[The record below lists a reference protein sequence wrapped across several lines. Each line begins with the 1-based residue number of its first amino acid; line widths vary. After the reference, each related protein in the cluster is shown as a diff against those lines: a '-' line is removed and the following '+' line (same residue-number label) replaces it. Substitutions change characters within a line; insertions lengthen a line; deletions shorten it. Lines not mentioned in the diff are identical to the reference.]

1 MPGIDEDILR
11 ELMHR
16 GTDDL
21 HASPHITAGIVR
33 RQRRRRLRNRAL
45 SVAATG
51 AAAGTVFAVV
61 ASGSGGPPRSN
72 ATRPDATRPDASRA
86 STTPA
91 LKLTAAQ
98 TALYQLSSAAA
109 SMARPEGRYVV
120 MAEKQDD
127 YARTSVLDSRTG
139 DVWTYQRGAEVP
151 SELPVARH
159 DSPTAAQFDA
169 MPTGTASLRALLL
182 RQAREQQG
190 QAIADQQRELAKA
203 GKKAVVRQP
212 RLTDDDWVFEQATTM
227 LWNPLVGPDLR
238 AALYKV
244 LADTPGVRVT
254 SHTRDDIGRA
264 AVEISR
270 TTTATGIEDQTFENP
285 KTGAVLE
292 TAFVYQGGTKGTD
305 LYLSVT
311 SRDTVP
317 PNPYRR

>member
-21 HASPHITAGIVR
+21 HASPHITVGIVR

-61 ASGSGGPPRSN
+61 ASASGGAPRPETSPP
-72 ATRPDATRPDASRA
+72 

-91 LKLTAAQ
+91 LRLTASQ
-98 TALYQLSSAAA
+98 RVLYKLSSAAA
-109 SMARPEGRYVV
+109 GTARPEGRYVV
-120 MAEKQDD
+120 MAEKQDN
-127 YARTSVLDSRTG
+127 YARTSVLDSVTG
-139 DVWTYQRGAEVP
+139 VVWTYQRGAGVP

-169 MPTGTASLRALLL
+169 MPTDTVALRALLL
-182 RQAREQQG
+182 KQAREQQA
-190 QAIADQQRELAKA
+190 QAIAWQQKELKA
-203 GKKAVVRQP
+203 HGKKGAVIHQP
-212 RLTDDDWVFEQATTM
+212 RLTDDDFVFEQATTL
-227 LWNPLVGPDLR
+227 LWNPLVGPELR
-238 AALYKV
+238 SALYKV
-244 LADTPGVRVT
+244 LAATPGVRVD
-254 SHTRDDIGRA
+254 SHARDDLGRP

-270 TTTATGIEDQTFENP
+270 TATATGIEDQTFENP
-285 KTGAVLE
+285 KTGAALE
-292 TAFVYQGGTKGTD
+292 TAFVYQDGTKGTD

-311 SRDTVP
+311 SRNTVP
-317 PNPYRR
+317 PNPYRH

>member
-1 MPGIDEDILR
+1 MPGIDEDIVR

-16 GTDDL
+16 CTDDL

-61 ASGSGGPPRSN
+61 ASASGGAPR
-72 ATRPDATRPDASRA
+72 PGASPTSDGPA
-86 STTPA
+86 STGPA
-91 LKLTAAQ
+91 LELTASQKVLYKLSA
-98 TALYQLSSAAA
+98 TAAKAP
-109 SMARPEGRYVV
+109 ARPEGRYIV
-120 MAEKQDD
+120 MAEKQDT
-127 YARTSVLDSRTG
+127 YARTSVLDSLTG
-139 DVWTYQRGAEVP
+139 DVWTYQHGAGVP

-182 RQAREQQG
+182 KQAKEQQA
-190 QAIADQQRELAKA
+190 QAIAEQQKEMKA
-203 GKKAVVRQP
+203 HGKNAVIRQP
-212 RLTDDDWVFEQATTM
+212 HLTDDDFVFEQATTL
-227 LWNPLVGPDLR
+227 LWNPLVGPELR
-238 AALYKV
+238 SALYKV
-244 LADTPGVRVT
+244 LAATPGVRVD
-254 SHTRDDIGRA
+254 SHARDDLGRP

-270 TTTATGIEDQTFENP
+270 AATATGIEDQTFENP

-292 TAFVYQGGTKGTD
+292 TAFVYRDGTKGTD

-311 SRDTVP
+311 SRSTLP